1 MTNTV
6 GTGDLEQ
13 KALELLPWYVNGTL
27 EGEERELVARQ
38 VLASLTCRKELERLR
53 RLHQLI
59 QRDDAEAA
67 ATDREFERL
76 MARIH
81 ASDTQSQPAAASRG
95 HGLGWLRFAL
105 AATVVA
111 TAATSLWWG
120 TLTSSTPSHTY
131 ETLTNPGP
139 VDPASVRLRVLFAP
153 GVDGAGQR
161 ELLESFGLTAIGPP
175 AEDGVVTVAFPAG
188 ADRHA
193 IVNGLKQDPRIRL
206 VTTPPGTS
214 GP

>member
-81 ASDTQSQPAAASRG
+81 ASDTQSQPAGR
-95 HGLGWLRFAL
+95 GLGWLQFAL

-111 TAATSLWWG
+111 TAASSLWWG
-120 TLTSSTPSHTY
+120 LRRPPLPTP
-131 ETLTNPGP
+131 
-139 VDPASVRLRVLFAP
+139 
-153 GVDGAGQR
+153 
-161 ELLESFGLTAIGPP
+161 
-175 AEDGVVTVAFPAG
+175 
-188 ADRHA
+188 
-193 IVNGLKQDPRIRL
+193 LKR
-206 VTTPPGTS
+206 
-214 GP
+214 